1 MHKSCLSDTIRAER
15 PIQRVPSLRHASRVF
30 LVLAMTVAWG
40 ASHLSVAQSTFPTAG
55 QGSVDARPGAPSPAK
70 AFGLSMILPGLGH
83 RHANGG
89 TWTTWSGMVAA
100 TDAALWVGLFSSTWH
115 RNNVVDTYRTLAAG
129 SAGADLAGK
138 DRTFYLNLASFR
150 SSDEFLET
158 VLRNRA
164 WDQVDYVEDPSFHWS
179 WASEAE
185 FQRYRDLREQ
195 DESLGRRRSILIAS
209 LVANR
214 LINGLMAAR
223 KAGNERASTTPVLS
237 AGFAPPI
244 GARPVLSLRLD
255 Y

>member
-1 MHKSCLSDTIRAER
+1 MNA
-15 PIQRVPSLRHASRVF
+15 QAASKEP
-30 LVLAMTVAWG
+30 LASAPASAPASAVA
-40 ASHLSVAQSTFPTAG
+40 S
-55 QGSVDARPGAPSPAK
+55 APSPAK
-70 AFGLSMILPGLGH
+70 AFGLSMLLPGLGH
-83 RHANGG
+83 RHANDGQ
-89 TWTTWSGMVAA
+89 WTAWSGTLAA
-100 TDAALWVGLFSSTWH
+100 TDAALWIGLFSSTWH

-129 SAGADLAGK
+129 SAGADLDGK

-150 SSDEFLET
+150 SSDAFLET

-164 WDQVDYVEDPSFHWS
+164 WDQVDYVADPSFHWAWS
-179 WASEAE
+179 SEAE

-214 LINGLMAAR
+214 LINGLIAAR
-223 KAGNERASTTPVLS
+223 KAGNARNSASAGTGLGFS
-237 AGFAPPI
+237 AGFAPPW

>member
-1 MHKSCLSDTIRAER
+1 MRRSCHITSFRALLPLLAAWSLLSTTNA
-15 PIQRVPSLRHASRVF
+15 QTASMVF
-30 LVLAMTVAWG
+30 DPV
-40 ASHLSVAQSTFPTAG
+40 
-55 QGSVDARPGAPSPAK
+55 VDSPNVSAPSPAK
-70 AFGLSMILPGLGH
+70 AFGLSMLLPGLGH

-89 TWTTWSGMVAA
+89 TWTAWSGTVAA
-100 TDAALWVGLFSSTWH
+100 TDAALWIGLFSSTWH
-115 RNNVVDTYRTLAAG
+115 RNDVVDSYRTLAAG
-129 SAGADLAGK
+129 SAGAELDGK

-164 WDQVDYVEDPSFHWS
+164 WDQVDYVSDPSFHWS

-214 LINGLMAAR
+214 IINGLVSAR
-223 KAGNERASTTPVLS
+223 KAGNARAATGSGLGFS
-237 AGFAPPI
+237 AGFAPPV

>member
-1 MHKSCLSDTIRAER
+1 MRRIR
-15 PIQRVPSLRHASRVF
+15 F
-30 LVLAMTVAWG
+30 LKFIPLLMLALPLLVAWPLPH
-40 ASHLSVAQSTFPTAG
+40 AVQAQPADPANRMAPS
-55 QGSVDARPGAPSPAK
+55 PSPAK
-70 AFGLSMILPGLGH
+70 AFGLSMLLPGLGH

-89 TWTTWSGMVAA
+89 KWTAWSGTIAA
-100 TDAALWVGLFSSTWH
+100 TDAALWIGLFSSTWH
-115 RNNVVDTYRTLAAG
+115 RNDVVDTYRTLAAG
-129 SAGADLAGK
+129 SAGAELDGK

-164 WDQVDYVEDPSFHWS
+164 WDQVDYVADPSFHWS

-214 LINGLMAAR
+214 IINGLVSAR
-223 KAGNERASTTPVLS
+223 KASAGAGPAFS
-237 AGFAPPI
+237 AGFAPPV